1 MYLVDVNWLRSIV
14 SVPLCLKGIL
24 TLEDARL
31 AVEAGVKI
39 VWVSNH
45 GGRQLDHTQ
54 ATIDVLP
61 EIVDAVAGR
70 AEIMIDG
77 GFARGTDIIKAIALG
92 AKVVAIGRTALW
104 GLAAAGATGVNR
116 TLQLLREEMV
126 TAMALCGQ
134 PSIRELRPDLIRR
147 VEN

>member
-1 MYLVDVNWLRSIV
+1 
-14 SVPLCLKGIL
+14 
-24 TLEDARL
+24 L
-31 AVEAGVKI
+31 AVEAGVRI

-45 GGRQLDHTQ
+45 GGRQLDQTQ

-70 AEIMIDG
+70 AEIIIDG

-92 AKVVAIGRTALW
+92 ANVVAMGRTVLW
-104 GLAAAGATGVNR
+104 GLAAAGAIGVDR

-134 PSIRELRPDLIRR
+134 TSIRELKPDLIRR

>member
-1 MYLVDVNWLRSIV
+1 V

-24 TLEDARL
+24 TPEDTRL
-31 AVEAGVKI
+31 AVEAGVRI

-45 GGRQLDHTQ
+45 GGRQLDQTQ

-70 AEIMIDG
+70 AEIIIDG

-92 AKVVAIGRTALW
+92 ANVVAMGRTVLW
-104 GLAAAGATGVNR
+104 GLAAAGAMGVNR

-134 PSIRELRPDLIRR
+134 TSIRELKPDLIRR

>member
-1 MYLVDVNWLRSIV
+1 V

-24 TLEDARL
+24 THEDARL
-31 AVEAGVKI
+31 AVEAGVRI

-45 GGRQLDHTQ
+45 GGRQLDQTQ

-92 AKVVAIGRTALW
+92 ANVVAMGRTVLW
-104 GLAAAGATGVNR
+104 GLAAAGAMGVNR

-134 PSIRELRPDLIRR
+134 TSIRELKPDLIRW
-147 VEN
+147 VES